1 MTRLLVVDVDNGPP
15 AQRDV
20 LLEWGRDR
28 GQKTPP
34 GRLWRRMAASPN
46 GMRAVAKLGAFVRV
60 GTALDPVVQ
69 EVAVLV
75 ASSERGFE
83 FEINLHE
90 GKLRALGVDPASVY
104 RARDGRIT
112 GLSAVVGAVAVFACA
127 IARGEHVSDADFE
140 ELLAM
145 LGVEH
150 LIEVLAVTGYYLMI
164 SDFANVL
171 EADK

>member
-1 MTRLLVVDVDNGPP
+1 MTRLPVFDVDDCPP

-28 GQKTPP
+28 GQKSPP
-34 GRLWRRMAASPN
+34 GKLWRMMAASPN

-60 GTALDPVVQ
+60 GTRLDPVLQ

-75 ASSERGFE
+75 ASSQRGFE

-90 GKLRALGVDPASVY
+90 AKLRTLGVDPASVY
-104 RARDGRIT
+104 KARDGQPT
-112 GLSAVVGAVAVFACA
+112 GLTVAADAVAAFAYA
-127 IARGEHVSDADFE
+127 VARGEHVNDTDFAQ
-140 ELLAM
+140 LLAM

-150 LIEVLAVTGYYLMI
+150 LIEILTVIGYYLMI
-164 SDFANVL
+164 SDFAKVL
-171 EADK
+171 EPDT